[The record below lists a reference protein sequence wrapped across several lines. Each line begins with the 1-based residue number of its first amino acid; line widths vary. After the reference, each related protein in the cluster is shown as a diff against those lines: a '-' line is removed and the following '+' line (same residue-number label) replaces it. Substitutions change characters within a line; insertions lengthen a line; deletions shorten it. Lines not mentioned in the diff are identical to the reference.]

1 MTQQAKKLVIITERL
16 LFEHIIRIIDAA
28 GATGYTVTAADG
40 KGQRTTPPKRHP
52 VVSEALAKMKLE
64 VITTDESVAHA
75 IADEVA
81 KKFFDNFSGIIY
93 IDSIDVLYAHS
104 L

>member
-1 MTQQAKKLVIITERL
+1 MTQSAYKLVIITEKL
-16 LFEHIIRIIDAA
+16 LFDHLIRITEAH

-40 KGQRTTPPKRHP
+40 KGNRTTRPSRHP
-52 VVSEALAKMKLE
+52 SVSDALVKMKLE
-64 VITTDESVAHA
+64 VITIDAAVAHA

-81 KKFFDNFSGIIY
+81 KKYFDNFSGIIY
-93 IDSIDVLYAHS
+93 LDQVEVLYAHS

>member
-1 MTQQAKKLVIITERL
+1 MTQSTYKLVIITEKL
-16 LFEHIIRIIDAA
+16 LFDHIVRITEAK

-40 KGQRTTPPKRHP
+40 KGQRTTRPSRHP
-52 VVSEALAKMKLE
+52 SVSDTLVKMKFE
-64 VITTDESVAHA
+64 VITTDEAVAHA

-81 KKFFDNFSGIIY
+81 KKYFDNFSGIIY
-93 IDSIDVLYAHS
+93 LDQVEVLYAHS

>member
-1 MTQQAKKLVIITERL
+1 MKQQATKLVIITERL
-16 LFEHIIRIIDAA
+16 LFDHIVAIIEAA

-40 KGQRTTPPKRHP
+40 KGRRTTRRSRHP
-52 VVSEALAKMKLE
+52 VVSDALVKMKLE
-64 VITTDESVAHA
+64 VITLDEAVAQA

-81 KKFFDNFSGIIY
+81 EKFFDNFSGIIFL
-93 IDSIDVLYAHS
+93 DHIDVLYAHS